1 MTETDWLDIFSNNL
15 IELIRERGY
24 TQSELAEVTGL
35 SEATI
40 SSYINKRRI
49 PKVPALLN
57 LALVLDCELEDL
69 TGYVD
74 LIKF

>member
-1 MTETDWLDIFSNNL
+1 MMESEWLDIFSNNL
-15 IELIRERGY
+15 IELIRDRGY
-24 TQSELAEVTGL
+24 TQADLAEDTGL

-40 SSYINKRRI
+40 SAYINKRRI
-49 PKVPALLN
+49 PKVTTLLN

-74 LIKF
+74 RIEF

>member
-1 MTETDWLDIFSNNL
+1 MTESEWLDIFSNNL
-15 IELIRERGY
+15 IELIRDRGY
-24 TQSELAEVTGL
+24 TQADLAEDTGL

-40 SSYINKRRI
+40 SAYINKRRI
-49 PKVPALLN
+49 PKVTTLLN

-74 LIKF
+74 HIEF

>member
-1 MTETDWLDIFSNNL
+1 MTESEWLDIFSNNL
-15 IELIRERGY
+15 IELIRDRGY
-24 TQSELAEVTGL
+24 TQADLADDTGL

-40 SSYINKRRI
+40 SAYINKRRI
-49 PKVPALLN
+49 PKVTTLLN

-74 LIKF
+74 RIEF